1 MKNNPLLDLI
11 GSYGDEEDVEESSKI
26 LNNLQTNINNENN
39 KSSESNKSENRLST
53 SKEKLKLSR
62 EGDEWKP
69 ISIIENHNSKKRK
82 NEEETKQITKNVK
95 SSTESTNSSPQS
107 NDGEQKKKKMQNLTI
122 ETQKM
127 LISKEEEQKNSI
139 STTLNEIEKPSLQNQ
154 EEQQIQEK
162 KRIRIHEELEKLLPP
177 FEEKE
182 SLIDPVLNEKVKKI
196 NKISKND

>member
-82 NEEETKQITKNVK
+82 NEEETKQITKNVI
-95 SSTESTNSSPQS
+95 SSTESTNSSSPQS

-196 NKISKND
+196 NKISKK

>member
-196 NKISKND
+196 NKISKK